1 MRFRNRHCVHALALP
16 QVPLR
21 AIPMRC
27 IALDSIVEAFLS
39 SLTDADLVAYK
50 ARQEE
55 GKSAANKVNKMFW

>member
-1 MRFRNRHCVHALALP
+1 MCQL

-39 SLTDADLVAYK
+39 SLTDADLAAYK